1 MIIRKLFRFESAHI
15 LRGAEDAR
23 CRESIHGHSY
33 KAELLLESNRFRE
46 GQLVLDFTRVKE
58 IINFFIDIFD
68 HSIIIWKDDSAEFIE
83 VMKKFSSRWVILGV
97 NPSAEQFARVIFW
110 FARRA
115 LAKEWNVS
123 VYSVIVHETESGY
136 AQAFLEDVNNE
147 SMGVILAEDFAFSKT
162 ILEDNDSRKRFT
174 EILGAV

>member
-15 LRGAEDAR
+15 LRGAQDVR

-33 KAELLLESNRFRE
+33 KVELLLASNRFKE
-46 GQLVLDFTRVKE
+46 GQLVLDFTHVKE
-58 IINFFIDIFD
+58 MIELFIDAFD
-68 HSIIIWKDDSAEFIE
+68 HSIALWKDDRAEFIE
-83 VMKKFSSRWVILGV
+83 AMKKFSSRWVILGV

-115 LAKEWNVS
+115 LAQEREIS

-147 SMGVILAEDFAFSKT
+147 SMGAIRAEDFAFSRE
-162 ILEDNDSRKRFT
+162 ILDNNDSIRRFAD
-174 EILGAV
+174 ISGAA